1 MTIYIRIQSIT
12 FKSKLK
18 VIRLHLL
25 LQDEFMKTL
34 QMKIVK

>member
-12 FKSKLK
+12 FKLKLK

-25 LQDEFMKTL
+25 LQELWKL
-34 QMKIVK
+34 CKWK